1 MSAVTIIY
9 TPAACYT
16 TVRGNPVDPSKVNG
30 MQSVRTIGSRNTCDG
45 WAFNADSPITL
56 IAFNYAQSGIMQQHN
71 RWFTVMELSI
81 PKPPGALAGFRTEKV
96 TPVEA
101 NQPAPDTRS
110 EEAKYNDWMEFMG

>member
-1 MSAVTIIY
+1 MKCEYKSVAD
-9 TPAACYT
+9 
-16 TVRGNPVDPSKVNG
+16 REDNSLWGR
-30 MQSVRTIGSRNTCDG
+30 QSVRAIGSRNTCDG